1 MKMIN
6 QAVFEKI
13 YNSLP
18 FGLMIV
24 DKASTIKSWNKWLVN
39 NTQITEEQAIGKT
52 LKAMFGENYF
62 SSRFNWALEQVL
74 NYSHP
79 QILSSTLN
87 EYLFPVPIV
96 KGPFGELDKM
106 QQEIHILPIYDDD
119 NLALIIIKDVTQRV
133 HLKNTLMT
141 IAAKFEQSS
150 FVDILTGCY
159 NRRFL
164 YKYLDAEL
172 SNATRHGYNICC
184 FMFDID
190 FFKKIND
197 GFGHDAGDEVLI
209 SFASIVRSLLRPSD
223 YFFRY
228 GGEEFIAISSRI
240 SIQDALNM
248 AQRIL
253 KELRQAKKHGRVEK
267 QLTCS
272 CGMSY
277 WTTAAPTISSEE
289 LLSLADIE
297 LYKAKS
303 QGRNCISIDN
313 KNVFG

>member
-1 MKMIN
+1 MKTIN
-6 QAVFEKI
+6 QTVFEKI

-24 DKASTIKSWNKWLVN
+24 DKALTIKSWNAWLKD
-39 NTQITEEQAIGKT
+39 NTQIPEEQAIGKS
-52 LKAMFGENYF
+52 LNSIFGESYF

-79 QILSSTLN
+79 QILSSMLN
-87 EYLFPVPIV
+87 EYLVPVSIV

-106 QQEIHILPIYDDD
+106 QQEVYILPIDDDD
-119 NLALIIIKDVTQRV
+119 NMALIIIKDVTQRV
-133 HLKNTLMT
+133 HLKNTLMA

-150 FVDILTGCY
+150 FVDMLTGCY

-172 SNATRHGYNICC
+172 SNAIRGGYNIFC

-197 GFGHDAGDEVLI
+197 ELGHDAGDEVLK
-209 SFASIVRSLLRPSD
+209 SFAKIVRSLIRPND

-228 GGEEFIAISSRI
+228 GGEEFISISSRLN
-240 SIQDALNM
+240 IQDAITI

-253 KELRQAKKHGRVEK
+253 RELEGTKKHGSVKK

-272 CGMSY
+272 CGISY
-277 WTTAAPTISSEE
+277 WTTAYPLISGEE
-289 LLSLADIE
+289 LISLADIE

-303 QGRNCISIDN
+303 RGRNCISIDDRI
-313 KNVFG
+313 V